1 MTAFTGAPRFCVV
14 RILIVLGVLVTALA
28 AACADDDAPK
38 ARFLSIATGGTGG
51 IYYPYGGGVA
61 RILNEHLSN
70 TRATAEVTGASA
82 DNLRFV
88 EDGRADLAFVMG
100 DVLADAVQGKG
111 AFNRALPIASI
122 ATLYTNYAHL
132 VTLESTGIRDVTGLR
147 GRVISVGSPGSGT
160 EIAAE
165 RILRAGGL
173 DPAADIARQ
182 GLGVSESVGALK
194 DGKIAAFFWM
204 GGVPT
209 PALQDLAHSYGIRM
223 RLIPTAGVFP
233 AVREV
238 YGDVY
243 VTGEVPGG
251 VYPGTDAAVPML
263 GVMNLLVVNASMD
276 EQLAYDITRVVHEHQ
291 PELAAIHPEA
301 RNLRLDSAAKN
312 SPAPFHPGAVRYYRE
327 RGVMR

>member
-1 MTAFTGAPRFCVV
+1 MRPWGFTGPLILVAVCV
-14 RILIVLGVLVTALA
+14 LLSA
-28 AACADDDAPK
+28 AACAGADAPK

-61 RILNEHLSN
+61 RILNEHLPA

-100 DVLADAVQGKG
+100 DVLADAVRGRG
-111 AFNRALPIASI
+111 AFTRALPIASI

-132 VTLESTGIRDVTGLR
+132 VTVEGTGITSLAGLR
-147 GRVISVGSPGSGT
+147 GRVVSVGSPGSGT

-165 RILRAGGL
+165 RILRAAGL
-173 DPAADIARQ
+173 DPAADLTRQ
-182 GLGVSESVGALK
+182 GLGVSESVAALK

-209 PALQDLAHSYGIRM
+209 PALQDLAHSHGVRM
-223 RLIPTAGVFP
+223 RLIPTADVFP
-233 AVREV
+233 AVREA

-243 VTGEVPGG
+243 VTGGVPGG
-251 VYPGTDAAVPML
+251 VYPGVETAVPVL
-263 GVMNLLVVNASMD
+263 GVMNLLVVRASMD
-276 EQLAYDITRVVHEHQ
+276 EQLAYDITRVLHEHQ

-301 RNLRLDSAAKN
+301 RNLRLDSAAEN
-312 SPAPFHPGAVRYYRE
+312 SPAPFHPGAARYYRE
-327 RGVMR
+327 KGVM

>member
-1 MTAFTGAPRFCVV
+1 MTGFTGAPRFWIVNV
-14 RILIVLGVLVTALA
+14 PIVLAVFVAALA
-28 AACADDDAPK
+28 AACADVDTPK

-61 RILNEHLSN
+61 RILNEHLPN
-70 TRATAEVTGASA
+70 MRATAEVTGASA

-88 EDGRADLAFVMG
+88 QDGRADLAFVMG

-111 AFNRALPIASI
+111 AFSRALPIASI

-132 VTLESTGIRDVTGLR
+132 VTVESTGIRDVPGLR
-147 GRVISVGSPGSGT
+147 GRVVSVGSPGSGT

-165 RILRAGGL
+165 RILRAAGL
-173 DPAADIARQ
+173 DPAADITRQ

-209 PALQDLAHSYGIRM
+209 PALQDLAHSHGIRM
-223 RLIPTAGVFP
+223 RLLPTAGVFP
-233 AVREV
+233 ALREV

-251 VYPGTDAAVPML
+251 VYPGIDAAVPML
-263 GVMNLLVVNASMD
+263 AVMNLLVVNASMD
-276 EQLAYDITRVVHEHQ
+276 EQLAYDITRVLHEHQ
-291 PELAAIHPEA
+291 PELATIHP
-301 RNLRLDSAAKN
+301 SI
-312 SPAPFHPGAVRYYRE
+312 RE
-327 RGVMR
+327 RRVTTVRSV